1 MADRLAKTQDEQTKL
16 TGFPVVAEEPML
28 LPVRALNADSP
39 VSVPIVTAPT

>member
-28 LPVRALNADSP
+28 PVRALRADSP